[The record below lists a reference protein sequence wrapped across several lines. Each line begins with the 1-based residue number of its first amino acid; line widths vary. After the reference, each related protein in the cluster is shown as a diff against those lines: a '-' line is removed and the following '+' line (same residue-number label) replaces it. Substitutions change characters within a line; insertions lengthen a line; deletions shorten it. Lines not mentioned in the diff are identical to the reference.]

1 MVVLVTAWLGAAL
14 MVTPSSG
21 AEAVAEHRLVVTGT
35 ATAMYPV
42 FAPGA
47 ARYAVRTTD
56 QTAGSLD
63 VAATTSDLSGKVF
76 VNGRRAIGTVH
87 LTGLGAGDEISVIFP
102 TKDPDVS
109 DTVRAR
115 LRVR

>member
-35 ATAMYPV
+35 ATTMYPV
-42 FAPGA
+42 FAPGT